1 MKRETVGW
9 LIVLLG
15 LLGGM
20 FCFYWH
26 QPNAPLRDYFMAQR
40 IAGFNDFLNLL
51 RQMDQGAFARD
62 VVAYLERLPIQ
73 PKHLFVARSL
83 PRQGYEDLPPMLHF
97 RENLVD
103 GSGVRYDQS
112 LFLQKLEDPEV
123 SVCLAYYPPAIAKV
137 PTVIY
142 LLFHAG
148 RLVDVEGGTV
158 LDRDNIISSREVEVL
173 SVQVFE
179 AWDDLL
185 KRYPQFKRI
194 RVGFTQEKKAI
205 NLQVYYQGEDGRTI
219 QWRGSAFTPEAP
231 YDGSFIDWIGE

>member
-1 MKRETVGW
+1 MKRETVVW

-62 VVAYLERLPIQ
+62 VVTYLEGLPIQ

-83 PRQGYEDLPPMLHF
+83 PRQGYEVWPPMLHF
-97 RENLVD
+97 RENLAD
-103 GSGVRYDQS
+103 GLGMRYDRS

-123 SVCLAYYPPAIAKV
+123 SVCLAYYPAAVAKKPMV
-137 PTVIY
+137 LY
-142 LLFHAG
+142 LLFNAG

-158 LDRDNIISSREVEVL
+158 VDRDEMVTSREEEAL
-173 SVQVFE
+173 TFKVFE
-179 AWDDLL
+179 SWEALV

-194 RVGFTQEKKAI
+194 RVGMRRDKKGVE
-205 NLQVYYQGEDGRTI
+205 LQVHYQSEDGRLI
-219 QWRGSAFTPEAP
+219 QWSGPTSAP
-231 YDGSFIDWIGE
+231 DGPSCGF

>member
-1 MKRETVGW
+1 MKRETGVW

-51 RQMDQGAFARD
+51 RQMAQGAFARD

-83 PRQGYEDLPPMLHF
+83 PRQGYEYWPPMLHF
-97 RENLVD
+97 RENLAD
-103 GSGVRYDQS
+103 GLGMRYDRS

-219 QWRGSAFTPEAP
+219 QWPNDSVARQCVYARGS
-231 YDGSFIDWIGE
+231 I

>member
-1 MKRETVGW
+1 MKRETVVW

-112 LFLQKLEDPEV
+112 LFF
-123 SVCLAYYPPAIAKV
+123 AKV
-137 PTVIY
+137 GRPGGVGLFG
-142 LLFHAG
+142 LLSSCHC
-148 RLVDVEGGTV
+148 EGADCD
-158 LDRDNIISSREVEVL
+158 LSLISC
-173 SVQVFE
+173 
-179 AWDDLL
+179 
-185 KRYPQFKRI
+185 
-194 RVGFTQEKKAI
+194 G
-205 NLQVYYQGEDGRTI
+205 
-219 QWRGSAFTPEAP
+219 AF
-231 YDGSFIDWIGE
+231 G